1 VAGLAGARVGAVR
14 LNLSWQSEGVAGLTG
29 AGVGAVRL
37 NLSEQSEGSDRP
49 CRCEGG
55 CGSRLNLSGQS
66 KGSGRPCQCGGGR
79 GLPEFKRAERGK

>member
-1 VAGLAGARVGAVR
+1 VAGLA
-14 LNLSWQSEGVAGLTG
+14 G

-37 NLSEQSEGSDRP
+37 NLSEHSEGSDRP

-66 KGSGRPCQCGGGR
+66 EGSGRPAAS
-79 GLPEFKRAERGK
+79 LIMPWP